1 MKKILLLIML
11 IISTIVLVACNNN
24 NNADKFN
31 NIVISKYFEAH
42 EMTDNVIELYNT
54 GDKDIDLKGLRLDI
68 YPNGDFMAEYKI
80 ELEGVIKTNDYFVI
94 SRPDANETIK
104 AQSDFETTQLI
115 YNGNDMIALV
125 YNEEILDAL
134 GHYLSSFDFG
144 KDATLIRKPAN
155 MQQRS
160 EYREGDFIIYQAEVY
175 EYLKN
180 ENFPIKTDEQLL
192 NGPEFNPDHLDL
204 PFIEPDDI
212 TQTIGGGGALEVRLV
227 SISDGDT
234 ASFQR
239 LDNNQTIRVRYLYI
253 DTPEVSGPHTTEQAW
268 GVQASNFNKLY
279 LLANLQGKTIYLQ
292 TIKGQSTV
300 DTFGRFLALV
310 WVDGEL
316 SNHVIA
322 RNGLS
327 QVSPDFTEGGMNTAY
342 MQVPYFA
349 FLLAGEANAQA
360 KNLGVHGGVDPCWD
374 YGQNKP
380 NVGSCTVYPNDRD
393 WK

>member
-1 MKKILLLIML
+1 MKKILLLFTL
-11 IISTIVLVACNNN
+11 VISTIILVACNGNN
-24 NNADKFN
+24 SEEGFK

-54 GDKDIDLKGLRLDI
+54 SDEDVNLKGLSLDI
-68 YPNGDFMAEYKI
+68 YPNGDYMAEYKI
-80 ELEGVIKTNDYFVI
+80 PLEGVIKAKDYFVI
-94 SRPDANETIK
+94 STPDSNETIK
-104 AQSDFETTQLI
+104 AQSDFQTKQLL

-125 YNEEILDAL
+125 YKEEILDAL

-160 EYREGDFIIYQAEVY
+160 EYSEGDFIIYQAEVY

-192 NGPEFNPDHLDL
+192 AGPKFNFDHLDL
-204 PFIEPDDI
+204 PFIDPDDI
-212 TQTIGGGGALEVRLV
+212 SKSIGGGGALEVRLV
-227 SISDGDT
+227 GISDGDT

-239 LDNNQTIRVRYLYI
+239 TDTNESIRVRYLYI
-253 DTPEVSGPHTTEQAW
+253 DTPEVSGPHTTEQPW
-268 GVQASNFNKLY
+268 GTQASNFNKQY
-279 LLANLQGKTIYLQ
+279 LLNNLKDKTIYLQ

-310 WVDGEL
+310 WVDGVL

-327 QVSPDFTEGGMNTAY
+327 QVNPDFTEGGMNTAY

-349 FLLAGEANAQA
+349 FLLAAEANALS
-360 KNLGVHGGVDPCWD
+360 KKLGVQGGVDPCWD

-380 NVGSCTVYPNDRD
+380 NVGTCTTYPNDLD